1 LRVENSNRRAPGKKA
16 GFLLLEV
23 VLALGVFAIACTG
36 LTVAFHRMAEA
47 ATLAQSELRI
57 TRILDSALTEQLS
70 MPTLQE
76 GVTQIPVEGTDI
88 ELDVVIE
95 PIEDM
100 ENQDGELLQQMFHI
114 KVTANWFAN
123 GAWQERSAETWR
135 YNLMYQP

>member
-1 LRVENSNRRAPGKKA
+1 MKVDFPSRAKPK

-36 LTVAFHRMAEA
+36 LTVAFHRMAGTA
-47 ATLAQSELRI
+47 SLAQNELRI

-70 MPTLQE
+70 MPMLEE

-88 ELDVVIE
+88 ELDVIIE
-95 PIEDM
+95 PIEDL

-114 KVTANWFAN
+114 KITANWFEN

-135 YNLMYQP
+135 YNPMYQP

>member
-1 LRVENSNRRAPGKKA
+1 MKFKVSKKTR

-23 VLALGVFAIACTG
+23 VLALAIFAIACTG
-36 LTVAFHRMAEA
+36 LTVAFHRMSA
-47 ATLAQSELRI
+47 AAGLAQSELRI

-70 MPTLQE
+70 MPMIEE
-76 GVTQIPVEGTDI
+76 GVKQIPVEGTDI

-114 KVTANWFAN
+114 KITANWYEN

-135 YNLMYQP
+135 YNPMYQP

>member
-1 LRVENSNRRAPGKKA
+1 MKVEFSRRRTKK

-23 VLALGVFAIACTG
+23 VLALAVFAIACTG
-36 LTVAFHRMAEA
+36 LTVAFHRMAGA
-47 ATLAQSELRI
+47 ANLAQNELRI

-70 MPTLQE
+70 LPMLEE

-88 ELDVVIE
+88 ELDVEIE

-114 KVTANWFAN
+114 KVIANWYEN
-123 GAWQERSAETWR
+123 GAWQQRSAETWR
-135 YNLMYQP
+135 YNPMYQP

>member
-1 LRVENSNRRAPGKKA
+1 MKVEFSKRRTKK

-23 VLALGVFAIACTG
+23 VLALAVFAIACTG
-36 LTVAFHRMAEA
+36 LTVAFHRMAGA
-47 ATLAQSELRI
+47 ANLAQSELRI

-70 MPTLQE
+70 MPMLEE
-76 GVTQIPVEGTDI
+76 GVTQIPVEGADI

-114 KVTANWFAN
+114 KVIANWYEN

-135 YNLMYQP
+135 YNPMYQP

>member
-1 LRVENSNRRAPGKKA
+1 MKFKVSRKKR

-23 VLALGVFAIACTG
+23 VLALAVFAIACTG
-36 LTVAFHRMAEA
+36 LTVAFHRMAGA
-47 ATLAQSELRI
+47 ASLAQSELRI

-70 MPTLQE
+70 LPTLEE
-76 GVTQIPVEGTDI
+76 GVNQIPVEDTDVQ
-88 ELDVVIE
+88 LNVVIE

-114 KVTANWFAN
+114 KVIANWYEN

-135 YNLMYQP
+135 YNPMYQP

>member
-1 LRVENSNRRAPGKKA
+1 MRFKVSSRAKPK

-36 LTVAFHRMAEA
+36 LTVAFHRMAGTA
-47 ATLAQSELRI
+47 SLAQSELRI

-70 MPTLQE
+70 MPILEE

-88 ELDVVIE
+88 ELDVIIE
-95 PIEDM
+95 PIEDI

-114 KVTANWFAN
+114 KITANWYEN
-123 GAWQERSAETWR
+123 GGWQERSAETWR
-135 YNLMYQP
+135 YNPMYQP

>member
-1 LRVENSNRRAPGKKA
+1 MKVEFSSRKKTK

-23 VLALGVFAIACTG
+23 VLALSVFAIACTG
-36 LTVAFHRMAEA
+36 LTVAFHRMAGA
-47 ATLAQSELRI
+47 ASLAQSELRI

-70 MPTLQE
+70 MPTLEE
-76 GVTQIPVEGTDI
+76 GVAQIPVEGTDI

-114 KVTANWFAN
+114 KIIANWYEN

-135 YNLMYQP
+135 YNPMYQP

>member
-1 LRVENSNRRAPGKKA
+1 MKFEVSRNNRGY
-16 GFLLLEV
+16 LLLEV
-23 VLALGVFAIACTG
+23 VLAIAVFAIACTG
-36 LTVAFHRMAEA
+36 LTVAFHRMAA
-47 ATLAQSELRI
+47 AASLAQSELRI

-70 MPTLQE
+70 LPMLEE
-76 GVTQIPVEGTDI
+76 GVTQVPIEGSDI

-114 KVTANWFAN
+114 RIIANWYEN

-135 YNLMYQP
+135 YNPMYQP

>member
-1 LRVENSNRRAPGKKA
+1 MRIGDSIRGTRK

-36 LTVAFHRMAEA
+36 LTVAFHRMADA
-47 ATLAQSELRI
+47 AQLAQSELRI

-70 MPTLQE
+70 LPTLEE
-76 GVTQIPVEGTDI
+76 GVTQIQIDDTDI

-95 PIEDM
+95 PIEDLQ
-100 ENQDGELLQQMFHI
+100 NQDGELLQQMFHI
-114 KVTANWFAN
+114 SVTANWFEN

>member
-1 LRVENSNRRAPGKKA
+1 MRTTPNRPPKKT

-23 VLALGVFAIACTG
+23 VLALGIFAIAATG
-36 LTVAFHRMAEA
+36 MAVAFHRMAESA
-47 ATLAQSELRI
+47 SLAQTEMRI

-70 MPTLQE
+70 FPTLEE

-95 PIEDM
+95 PIEDL
-100 ENQDGELLQQMFHI
+100 ENQDGELLQEMFHI
-114 KVTANWFAN
+114 EITANWFAN
-123 GAWQERSAETWR
+123 GAWQSRSAETWR

>member
-1 LRVENSNRRAPGKKA
+1 MKVEFSTRRTKK

-36 LTVAFHRMAEA
+36 LTVAFHRMAGA
-47 ATLAQSELRI
+47 ASLAQSELRI

-70 MPTLQE
+70 LPTLEE

-114 KVTANWFAN
+114 QITANWFEN
-123 GAWQERSAETWR
+123 GARQERSAETWR
-135 YNLMYQP
+135 YNPMYQP

>member
-1 LRVENSNRRAPGKKA
+1 LIVGNYRKKR

-36 LTVAFHRMAEA
+36 LTVAFHRMAGA
-47 ATLAQSELRI
+47 ASLAQSELRI

-70 MPTLQE
+70 MPTIEE
-76 GVTQIPVEGTDI
+76 GVSQIPVEGTDV

-95 PIEDM
+95 PIDDM
-100 ENQDGELLQQMFHI
+100 ENQDGEVLQQMFHI
-114 KVTANWFAN
+114 KITANWFEN

-135 YNLMYQP
+135 YNPMYQP